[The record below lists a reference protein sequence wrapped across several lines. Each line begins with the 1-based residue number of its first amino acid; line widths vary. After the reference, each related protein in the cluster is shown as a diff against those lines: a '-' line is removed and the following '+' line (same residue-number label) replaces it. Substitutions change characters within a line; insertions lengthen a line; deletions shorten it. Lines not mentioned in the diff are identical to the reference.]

1 MLNMR
6 SLCKGIVSFIFFIQG
21 IIVFGQTTIVSQ
33 TFEGIPSEL
42 GYIVSNSNFVNIDN
56 TYGDASTS
64 SLRFSNN
71 NGSNNRNSNV
81 IFDEIDISA
90 FSNISVSIS
99 FASFGVDNNENL
111 FIAFSYDGG
120 GFTDEQKLID
130 GGGGESWDWGTPDDD
145 GGAVTSNPFTFYIPD
160 GFSSLGIRVRARQL
174 DDNEFFY
181 IDNLLVKSNI
191 YCNSSGNSTDG
202 YTTGI
207 RRVDFNTI
215 SNTSPIEDND
225 YSDFTSISTTLEKN
239 SSYDLSV
246 NLNTDGN
253 YIVFAVAWIDWNHDG
268 VFSDVNERYEL
279 GSTENDANGLTS
291 LSPLS
296 ILVPITANTGSTRM
310 RVSAKWIEYPASCE
324 TGFDGEVEDYT
335 INVTCGT
342 NNSWTGA
349 VSDDWNI
356 DGNWSCGEVPS
367 ITNNTDV
374 LIPTGLSTYPI
385 IYSVGAD
392 GYVNNIEFEN
402 GSTLTVLDNSFE
414 IVGTLLL
421 NGSIDLEGESQLIQG
436 PTSNFDIAST
446 GFIEIDQQGEGNL
459 YRYNYWSSP
468 VYTATDVN
476 GNYTTIND
484 ALRDGTNTSPGSI
497 VYTSGVNG
505 STSPVTLST
514 IWMYKFSD
522 RNSDYSQ
529 WQFIGNSGNIYSAEG
544 FSLKGTGAIGEQNY
558 VFVGKPNNG
567 TITLSVSGD
576 NNYLVGNPY
585 PSAIDANQFLMDN
598 SPSGTGSIG
607 GSGALYFW
615 EHYGGN
621 SHNLADYQAGYS
633 TYSLSGG
640 VPASSY
646 PGLGGG
652 SSVKGAPERYI
663 PVGQGFFIEADA
675 DGGDIEFNNGQRI
688 FVTES
693 SGNSVFMKGST
704 TKGKLSDDNT
714 IDLRPKFRIGFDAPE
729 INHRQLLLTI
739 DENASDAIDWGYD
752 AAMYQLFDDDMFWL
766 LDNSKYVIQAT
777 NEILGKKEFQLGIK
791 TEKGGE
797 ISIKIDE
804 LLNVSEDTRL
814 YIKDNVTGMLHN
826 ISANDFE
833 IYLEPGEYLDRF
845 SIVFESN
852 KPVVEEVILGDEII
866 VFMNN
871 VNSQLVLKNAK
882 NNNINTVQ
890 VFNTMGQL
898 VSNWDNLTFDVEM
911 NLPLQVNTGVYLVY
925 INSNNGSFSR
935 KIVVE

>member
-1 MLNMR
+1 MFNSLYILRKVFFLMLMFSSYTLFSQIITENFDTR
-6 SLCKGIVSFIFFIQG
+6 PASWTNGGQLNYVSNGNTIQG
-21 IIVFGQTTIVSQ
+21 
-33 TFEGIPSEL
+33 
-42 GYIVSNSNFVNIDN
+42 
-56 TYGDASTS
+56 TS
-64 SLRFSNN
+64 SLRILKGEVAISP
-71 NGSNNRNSNV
+71 
-81 IFDEIDISA
+81 IFDASS
-90 FSNISVSIS
+90 FNFISVSFS
-99 FASFGVDNNENL
+99 F
-111 FIAFSYDGG
+111 
-120 GFTDEQKLID
+120 
-130 GGGGESWDWGTPDDD
+130 
-145 GGAVTSNPFTFYIPD
+145 
-160 GFSSLGIRVRARQL
+160 RARQMETGEQL
-174 DDNEFFY
+174 RVEFFDGSNWQIMGSIV
-181 IDNLLVKSNI
+181 IDGVYYLESTNYFLNTVTIAAPANLPSNAQIRFSVVDPDNSDNNDRFFIDDVII
-191 YCNSSGNSTDG
+191 YGSMYCFSTGDDTDP

-207 RRVDFNTI
+207 RLVDFNTI
-215 SNTSPIEDND
+215 SNPTPINIYDG
-225 YSDFTSISTTLEKN
+225 YSDFTSISTTIVRGTTYPLT
-239 SSYDLSV
+239 V
-246 NLNTDGN
+246 NVNTDGN
-253 YIVFAVAWIDWNHDG
+253 YRVYAIAWIDWDQDG
-268 VFSDVNERYEL
+268 VFNDANERYEL
-279 GSTENDANGLTS
+279 GFRNNNDNRATN

-296 ILVPITANTGSTRM
+296 ITVPSNAVIGNTRM
-310 RVSAKWIEYPASCE
+310 RVSAEWNEYPTSCE
-324 TGFDGEVEDYT
+324 TGFDGEVEDYS
-335 INVTCGT
+335 INVTCGSS
-342 NNSWTGA
+342 NIWTGT

-374 LIPTGLSTYPI
+374 LIPTGLSRYPI
-385 IYSVGAD
+385 IYAAGNSGF
-392 GYVNNIEFEN
+392 VNNIEFEN
-402 GSTLTVLDNSFE
+402 GSSLTVLDNSFE
-414 IVGTLLL
+414 IAGTIVLD
-421 NGSIDLEGESQLIQG
+421 GIIDLEGESQLIQTTG
-436 PTSNFDIAST
+436 SVFDNAST
-446 GFIEIDQQGEGNL
+446 GSIEIEQQGEGNL

-484 ALRDGTNTSPGSI
+484 ALRDGTNSTPGSI
-497 VYTSGVNG
+497 VYTSGLNG
-505 STSPVTLST
+505 SISPVTLST

-529 WQFIGNSGNIYSAEG
+529 WQFIGNSGKIYSAEG

-558 VFVGKPNNG
+558 VFIGKPNNG
-567 TITLSVSGD
+567 TILLSVGAD

-585 PSAIDANQFLMDN
+585 PSALDANQFLMDN

-646 PGLGGG
+646 PGLSGG

-704 TKGKLSDDNT
+704 TKGKLTDDNT

-777 NEILGKKEFQLGIK
+777 NEILGKKEFQLGIQ
-791 TEKGGE
+791 TENGGE

-804 LLNVSEDTRL
+804 LLNVSEDTKL
-814 YIKDNVTGMLHN
+814 YVKDNVTGMLHN

-833 IYLEPGEYLDRF
+833 IYLEPGEYLGRF

-866 VFMNN
+866 VYMDN
-871 VNSQLVLKNAK
+871 VNRQLIVKNSK
-882 NNNINTVQ
+882 NNKINTVQ

-898 VSNWDNLTFDVEM
+898 VSNWDNLIFDVEM

-925 INSNNGSFSR
+925 INANSEIFSK